1 MMNDNR
7 RYLPR
12 NPRNKEEPIK
22 PSGGGDML
30 RDGYTIH
37 RREPFERKEDPYR
50 WSKARNASPNLKTDD
65 DCLYD
70 SIFDSYDK
78 D

>member
-7 RYLPR
+7 RYLSRHPR
-12 NPRNKEEPIK
+12 NTEEPIK
-22 PSGGGDML
+22 PSGGEDVL

-37 RREPFERKEDPYR
+37 RRETFERREDPYR
-50 WSKARNASPNLKTDD
+50 WSKNRAVSPNLKTDED
-65 DCLYD
+65 AL
-70 SIFDSYDK
+70 FDSYCK

>member
-7 RYLPR
+7 RYLSR
-12 NPRNKEEPIK
+12 NPRNTEEPIK
-22 PSGGGDML
+22 PSGGGDVL

-37 RREPFERKEDPYR
+37 RRETFERNEQPYR
-50 WSKARNASPNLKTDD
+50 WSKARNASPNLKTDE
-65 DCLYD
+65 DCM
-70 SIFDSYDK
+70 FDSYLK